1 MSLYDDKCK
10 SYYLCKRDNSN
21 FAAPI
26 MKQTLAAQNKDFERK
41 MHIFASSSFNNFY
54 IEKKFW
60 RMDDHVEGHL
70 LRKIDIPRANHCCKI
85 VMGMCQSVEQIITLI
100 TRS

>member
-54 IEKKFW
+54 IEKKFG
-60 RMDDHVEGHL
+60 RLDDHVRAIFCEKLTFLELLIVAKLSWEGA
-70 LRKIDIPRANHCCKI
+70 K
-85 VMGMCQSVEQIITLI
+85 V
-100 TRS
+100 